1 MLTPEA
7 FAVRSVNPAVNRA
20 TEKNLKAIETVHT
33 GDLFTSR

>member
-1 MLTPEA
+1 
-7 FAVRSVNPAVNRA
+7 VNRA